1 MAEDV
6 MPSFFDRVL
15 EKELKDA
22 LLRFERELQQA
33 GLDEEHVKNR
43 VRGARQF
50 VNFLYGRYIG
60 KRVRD

>member
-1 MAEDV
+1 MREDV

-22 LLRFERELQQA
+22 LVRFERELRRA
-33 GLDEEHVKNR
+33 GLDEDHVKNR
-43 VRGARQF
+43 IRGARQF

-60 KRVRD
+60 KRAQE

>member
-1 MAEDV
+1 

-60 KRVRD
+60 KRARD

>member
-1 MAEDV
+1 

-43 VRGARQF
+43 IRGARQF

-60 KRVRD
+60 KRARD

>member
-1 MAEDV
+1 

-22 LLRFERELQQA
+22 LLRFEGELRRA

-43 VRGARQF
+43 IRGARQF

-60 KRVRD
+60 KRTRD

>member
-1 MAEDV
+1 